1 MSIVKGFE
9 NAKTILTTVAFA
21 LSILAGA
28 IIWAVT
34 LQTDVASHETRVSEL
49 EAKHKEDSQ
58 LGRKIDALRAAL
70 ERKQS
75 AQ

>member
-9 NAKTILTTVAFA
+9 SAKTILTTVAFA
-21 LSILAGA
+21 LSILAGT

-34 LQTDVASHETRVSEL
+34 LQADVASHETRVSDL
-49 EAKHKEDSQ
+49 EEKHKEDSR
-58 LGRKIDALRAAL
+58 LGQKMDALRAAL